1 MKNRNKIAIAL
12 LVSVLI
18 VCAAA
23 SALAT
28 AYGEAVI
35 DGRDAAMVHLRE
47 RATVKSDSMGRF
59 YTGTQV
65 DCLSDPDEE
74 WVHVRVGLQEGYM
87 MGRYLRTGSRADRV
101 TPVGP
106 TGYVD
111 VKNYIRL
118 RRGPSTEYK
127 MLAALQAGTDVII
140 LGVTD
145 NNWYYVDVNGEDG
158 YVSANLITLHGQMP
172 PKKQATGEPASMY
185 TLVNQAYRGW
195 VARNGRDHWSYAFVS
210 TNGDDVPELV
220 VDTGEEAGGCYLLSY
235 DSGVVYVGN
244 YTVDAPWMEFAYS
257 HVQILEELSR

>member
-1 MKNRNKIAIAL
+1 MRNRSKSAMALVIAL
-12 LVSVLI
+12 LLCMCVGG
-18 VCAAA
+18 
-23 SALAT
+23 ALAA

-35 DGRDAAMVHLRE
+35 DGREAAMVHLRE

-87 MGRYLRTGSRADRV
+87 MGKYLRIGSRADRV
-101 TPVGP
+101 VPVGP

-127 MLAALQAGTDVII
+127 MLAALQAGTDVTI

-145 NNWYYVDVNGEDG
+145 NNWYYIDVDGEDG
-158 YVSANLITLHGQMP
+158 YVSAKLITLYGQMP
-172 PKKQATGEPASMY
+172 Q
-185 TLVNQAYRGW
+185 
-195 VARNGRDHWSYAFVS
+195 
-210 TNGDDVPELV
+210 
-220 VDTGEEAGGCYLLSY
+220 
-235 DSGVVYVGN
+235 
-244 YTVDAPWMEFAYS
+244 EF
-257 HVQILEELSR
+257 SR

>member
-1 MKNRNKIAIAL
+1 MCRRIKKAMALMLAL
-12 LVSVLI
+12 LLCMS
-18 VCAAA
+18 AGG
-23 SALAT
+23 ALAA

-35 DGRDAAMVHLRE
+35 DGRSAARVHLRE
-47 RATVKSDSMGRF
+47 RATVKSDSMGLF
-59 YTGTQV
+59 YTGTKV

-87 MGRYLRTGSRADRV
+87 MGRYLRWGSRAEQV
-101 TPVGP
+101 IPVGP

-127 MLAALQAGTDVII
+127 MLAALQAGTEVNI
-140 LGVTD
+140 LGITD

-195 VARNGRDHWSYAFVS
+195 VVRNGRDHWRYAFVS
-210 TNGDDVPELV
+210 INGDDVPELV

-235 DSGVVYVGN
+235 DSGVVYISN
-244 YTVDAPWMEFAYS
+244 YTVDAPWMEYAYS
-257 HVQILEELSR
+257 HAQILEELSR